1 MSMNPDPWDAA
12 DLHVVDDDGGEVP
25 DDPLPDPP
33 LEVRPG
39 KLVGHLI
46 DHELQH
52 RGLDGV
58 NN

>member
-1 MSMNPDPWDAA
+1 MNPDPWDAA

-25 DDPLPDPP
+25 DDPLPHPP
-33 LEVRPG
+33 LEVRPR

-58 NN
+58 NY